1 MPLIFAA
8 VFFTLSPAL
17 IFYTAGYRINPKKVT
32 IERNGTLISD
42 STPAGARILLNT
54 QDSKRTTPTSV
65 LGMAPGPYTVRYEK
79 TGYISWEKTLE
90 IKPEQATFADK
101 IHLWLDTDTAHV
113 SDDVLTELSTDDEGS
128 KTAALLLGANGW
140 TVRILDVDGR
150 QLIEAKIAN
159 MATTTTPHIRW
170 NTNGTALIL
179 DQDAVKAADAWVNVS
194 TGVSGDLPAGDYA
207 WEGTL
212 IVGTDAG
219 MRTTL
224 DPRRGTFVRER
235 LPLGLV
241 AQTDTFDLIQSTT
254 TNDMIVKP
262 HSILRKVYSLPRGT
276 WIVDGAA
283 GTYTLLRHNNDW
295 LAVKRSG
302 EPEPGIA
309 QGEHVLW
316 NITGKNP
323 RALLLN
329 QNELWL
335 WTPGEDPLL
344 LLRQST
350 PFVDAVWHQAGD
362 HVFVATNERVFALE
376 LDDRG
381 GRIMTD
387 LATGFTRIDSM
398 TVTGKNLLI
407 AGEHEGQQGLFL
419 RAIE

>member
-1 MPLIFAA
+1 
-8 VFFTLSPAL
+8 
-17 IFYTAGYRINPKKVT
+17 
-32 IERNGTLISD
+32 
-42 STPAGARILLNT
+42 
-54 QDSKRTTPTSV
+54 
-65 LGMAPGPYTVRYEK
+65 
-79 TGYISWEKTLE
+79 
-90 IKPEQATFADK
+90 
-101 IHLWLDTDTAHV
+101 
-113 SDDVLTELSTDDEGS
+113 
-128 KTAALLLGANGW
+128 
-140 TVRILDVDGR
+140 
-150 QLIEAKIAN
+150 
-159 MATTTTPHIRW
+159 
-170 NTNGTALIL
+170 
-179 DQDAVKAADAWVNVS
+179 
-194 TGVSGDLPAGDYA
+194 
-207 WEGTL
+207 
-212 IVGTDAG
+212 